1 MFLMRRAALAAL
13 FLAAA
18 LCPWSALRAAEPT
31 EVPARKLRA
40 GLYVDA
46 GSRGSGV
53 LHWARLLA
61 DSPQVELTLL
71 EGADLRGGKLD
82 GLDLLVMP
90 GGASA
95 SQCRTMGEA
104 GMAAV
109 RRFVARGGAYVG
121 TCAGLHTS
129 LNKPNRLGL
138 LAFTRLDGAS
148 GAEAPLSVKFTPE
161 GAVRFGIAPGSYLV
175 RYSHGPIIAPAA
187 QPGEGRSE
195 VVAAYSSSIT
205 PLGRDNR
212 SFFGFPAAVYGEYG
226 KGRIAVTS
234 FHPESYASTRC
245 IALGMIYATT
255 GVKPVPVIPR
265 KEFRPLRVG
274 YWSRA
279 IIGRRCVAEV
289 LELDRRAELDVRFID
304 GMDFDAG
311 ALRHLDVMVFA
322 GGLEARYKKDMIP
335 RRAAAVAEFMR
346 RGGRVVVNGVS
357 AKFVPEHPNRLAL
370 PDDGNPAELLRGLAA
385 R

>member
-1 MFLMRRAALAAL
+1 MTLMRCAALAAAVL
-13 FLAAA
+13 VAAF
-18 LCPWSALRAAEPT
+18 CPRSELRAAE
-31 EVPARKLRA
+31 KLRV

-53 LHWARLLA
+53 LYWAQLLA
-61 DSPQVELTLL
+61 NSPQLELTLL
-71 EGADLRGGKLD
+71 EGADLRDGKLD

-90 GGASA
+90 GGASGA
-95 SQCRTMGEA
+95 QFRSMGEQGA
-104 GMAAV
+104 AAV

-121 TCAGLHTS
+121 TCAGLHS
-129 LNKPNRLGL
+129 AMNKPNRIGL
-138 LAFTRLDGAS
+138 LAFTRVDGAS

-161 GAVRFGIAPGSYLV
+161 GAARFGIAPGSYLV
-175 RYSHGPIIAPAA
+175 RYSHGPIIVPAA

-212 SFFGFPAAVYGEYG
+212 SFFGAPAAVYGEYG

-245 IALGMIYATT
+245 IAIGMIYATT
-255 GVKPVPVIPR
+255 GVKPTPEIPH
-265 KEFRPLRVG
+265 KDFRPLRVG

-279 IIGRRCVAEV
+279 IIGRRCVAEA
-289 LELDRRAELDVRFID
+289 LELDRCAELDVRFTD

-311 ALRHLDVMVFA
+311 ALRHLDVLVFM
-322 GGLEARYKKDMIP
+322 GGIEARYKNDLIP
-335 RRAAAVAEFMR
+335 RRAAAVMEFMR
-346 RGGRVVVNGVS
+346 RGGRVVVNALS
-357 AKFVPEHPNRLAL
+357 AKYIPEHPNRITL
-370 PDDGNPAELLRGLAA
+370 PENGNLTELLRRLAA
-385 R
+385 PAR